1 MPRHDVASACTNGQ
15 AAPSVAVP
23 GLRMALEPLLV
34 DSPLLDVFLENDAC
48 GGARVEAF
56 RCPERGDGDADP
68 TALNGE
74 VADAARLIA
83 RPHGKRW
90 VGVVGLMKDVVA
102 FAPYVRRVTIDAQR
116 LFSKWSRRSSVLS
129 NP

>member
-1 MPRHDVASACTNGQ
+1 MAWKEGVWCGPEADRKHRASA
-15 AAPSVAVP
+15 AISVTPRTVRHSA
-23 GLRMALEPLLV
+23 
-34 DSPLLDVFLENDAC
+34 SDAC

-56 RCPERGDGDADP
+56 RCPERGDADP

-83 RPHGKRW
+83 RSHGKHR

-102 FAPYVRRVTIDAQR
+102 FALYVRRGHSCRTTSSGVTG
-116 LFSKWSRRSSVLS
+116 FSASWFRPLRMFRSRAK
-129 NP
+129 

>member
-1 MPRHDVASACTNGQ
+1 
-15 AAPSVAVP
+15 
-23 GLRMALEPLLV
+23 MALEPLLV